1 MKDANVDRKTIY
13 IRWLL
18 LRLGLV
24 AFDII
29 AVNAA
34 YFLALLLRFYV
45 NFEFNIWAERF
56 VPAFFQF
63 APVYT
68 VCCLVVFALLGLY
81 NRLWKYASISDLKRI
96 LLASAITCVIQIV
109 GSLTLVMRMPITYYG
124 LGAIIQFA
132 LIVLSRFSYRVVVL
146 ERENFIK
153 RKKTGDINVMVVGTG
168 EASRTVIKYL
178 NRSSEGTGVPVC
190 VVDFSGKEDRGIL
203 AGVPVLGGID
213 NILRAVEKYDVAR
226 VVLADSDMPKQI
238 QQKVRKLCRDV
249 DVPVQNFSEY
259 FLGAASKVRLHTL
272 LELVQ
277 GPVELEIQDQVKRYE
292 TAEQA
297 AVENMERYIVTAVS
311 SGNSCLRIKVIRD
324 ALVPNDTQA
333 EWIQTYRQH
342 TGEDISFF

>member
-1 MKDANVDRKTIY
+1 MDANADRKSIY

-56 VPAFFQF
+56 VPAFFRF

-109 GSLTLVMRMPITYYG
+109 GSVTLVMRMPITYYG
-124 LGAIIQFA
+124 LGAIIQLA
-132 LIVLSRFSYRVVVL
+132 LIGLSRFSYRIIVL
-146 ERENFIK
+146 ERGSFIR
-153 RKKTGDINVMVVGTG
+153 RKKTDDINVMVVGTG
-168 EASRTVIKYL
+168 ETSRTVIKYL
-178 NRSSEGTGVPVC
+178 NRGSEGTGVPVC
-190 VVDFSGKEDRGIL
+190 MVDFSGKEDRGIL
-203 AGVPVLGGID
+203 AGVPVIGGTD
-213 NILRAVEKYDVAR
+213 NILRAVEKYDVTR
-226 VVLADSDMPKQI
+226 VILADSDMPEQM
-238 QQKVRKLCRDV
+238 QQKVRRICRDMN
-249 DVPVQNFSEY
+249 VPVQNFSEY
-259 FLGAASKVRLHTL
+259 FLGATSKIHLRTF

-277 GPVELEIQDQVKRYE
+277 GPVELEIQDRLKRYD

-297 AVENMERYIVTAVS
+297 AVENTERYIVTSVC
-311 SGNSCLRIKVIRD
+311 SGNGCLRVKLIRD

-333 EWIQTYRQH
+333 EWVKTYRQH